1 VTLQLD
7 GQSELYLPTEVIRLC
22 YYHLQINHYEEKAKE
37 AVRARNASQVKAA
50 REELKALKTR
60 YAEATDASSF
70 RYADYRSMPPGNL
83 LQTLLNETDSELGR
97 KLEAMLVDESED
109 LEQEISRLEA
119 TKCHLWES
127 FHSLLP
133 VSSASA
139 AAPALPSIISDT
151 SLIAVSNL
159 P

>member
-1 VTLQLD
+1 
-7 GQSELYLPTEVIRLC
+7 
-22 YYHLQINHYEEKAKE
+22 
-37 AVRARNASQVKAA
+37 
-50 REELKALKTR
+50 
-60 YAEATDASSF
+60 
-70 RYADYRSMPPGNL
+70 MPPGDL
-83 LQTLLNETDSELGR
+83 LQTLLNETDSELVQ
-97 KLEAMLVDESED
+97 KLEAMLVGESED
-109 LEQEISRLEA
+109 LEQEVSRLEA
-119 TKCHLWES
+119 AKGHLRES